1 MSGRCEFAKK
11 FRFFNTPD
19 FEFVSDIQTTLP
31 DAQIWEYA
39 LEKNLVILTKDGD
52 FYARALTAS
61 RKPKVIRFK
70 LGNQTLAN

>member
-1 MSGRCEFAKK
+1 M
-11 FRFFNTPD
+11 
-19 FEFVSDIQTTLP
+19 SDIQTTLP